1 MSEDLE
7 NLKNDEELNNDE
19 INTSGFDAIN
29 ETFDKIYPN
38 QKEPLHYRPIISYQL
53 GGQDPLDGISVYR
66 GEGYY
71 HFVTYG
77 FSELYEKE
85 SENQEYSGFGFELT
99 FKLKMNEKQIN
110 NTKDDDTQDNEIKT
124 VVGFL
129 QQLARYIF
137 ESGAIFN
144 PYEYIWTKQ
153 KEGIDTEQKSKITG
167 FITIPDEAG
176 EINTP
181 NGKVI
186 FVELVGATDSELN
199 AIYDK
204 KITVKELAQK
214 IGTDITDYSR
224 ESLL

>member
-1 MSEDLE
+1 MSVE
-7 NLKNDEELNNDE
+7 NLNNNDLNNEE
-19 INTSGFDAIN
+19 INTSGFDAIT
-29 ETFDKIYPN
+29 EAFEKIYKE
-38 QKEPLHYRPIISYQL
+38 QKEPLHYRPIISYEL
-53 GGQDPLDGISVYR
+53 GGKDPLDGVSVYR
-66 GEGYY
+66 GDGYY

-85 SENQEYSGFGFELT
+85 SEDKEYSGFGFELT
-99 FKLKMNEKQIN
+99 FKLKMNEKQAN
-110 NTKDDDTQDNEIKT
+110 NTKDEDASDDEIKSA
-124 VVGFL
+124 VGFL
-129 QQLARYIF
+129 QQLAGYVF
-137 ESGAIFN
+137 ESGSIFN

-153 KEGIDTEQKSKITG
+153 KEGIDSKQKSQITG
-167 FITIPDEAG
+167 FITIPDEVG

-224 ESLL
+224 ASLL

>member
-1 MSEDLE
+1 MSLE
-7 NLKNDEELNNDE
+7 NLNNNINNEE
-19 INTSGFDAIN
+19 INTAGFDAIT
-29 ETFDKIYPN
+29 ETFQKIYTD
-38 QKEPLHYRPIISYQL
+38 QKDPLHYEPVISYML
-53 GGQDPLDGISVYR
+53 GGKDPLDRISIYR
-66 GEGYY
+66 EKGYY

-85 SENQEYSGFGFELT
+85 SDNKEYSGFGFELT
-99 FKLKMNEKQIN
+99 FKLKMNEKQIKN
-110 NTKDDDTQDNEIKT
+110 DKNDDATDDEIKT

-129 QQLARYIF
+129 QQLARYVF
-137 ESGAIFN
+137 ENGAVFN

-153 KEGIDTEQKSKITG
+153 REGIDAKQKSKITG

-176 EINTP
+176 KIDTP

-186 FVELVGATDSELN
+186 FVCLVGATDKELN

-204 KITVKELAQK
+204 KITVKELAEK

-224 ESLL
+224 DSLL

>member
-1 MSEDLE
+1 MNKE
-7 NLKNDEELNNDE
+7 NLNNNEE
-19 INTSGFDAIN
+19 INTSGFDAITK
-29 ETFDKIYPN
+29 TFEKIYKE
-38 QKEPLHYRPIISYQL
+38 QKEPLHYRPIISYEL
-53 GGQDPLDGISVYR
+53 GGKDPLDGVSVYR
-66 GEGYY
+66 GNGYY

-85 SENQEYSGFGFELT
+85 SEDKEYSGFGFELT

-110 NTKDDDTQDNEIKT
+110 NTKDEDASDDEVKSA
-124 VVGFL
+124 VGFL
-129 QQLARYIF
+129 QQLAGYVF
-137 ESGAIFN
+137 ESGSIFN
-144 PYEYIWTKQ
+144 PYQYIWTKQ
-153 KEGIDTEQKSKITG
+153 KEGIDSKQKSKITG

-204 KITVKELAQK
+204 QITVKELAQK
-214 IGTDITDYSR
+214 IGTDITDYNR
-224 ESLL
+224 ASLL

>member
-1 MSEDLE
+1 MSNNSKD
-7 NLKNDEELNNDE
+7 LNNEE
-19 INTSGFDAIN
+19 INTSGFDAIT
-29 ETFDKIYPN
+29 ETFEKIYPE
-38 QKEPLHYRPIISYQL
+38 QKEPLHYRPIISYVL
-53 GGQDPLDGISVYR
+53 GGKDPLDGISIYR
-66 GEGYY
+66 GNGYY

-85 SENQEYSGFGFELT
+85 SENKDYSGFGFELT

-110 NTKDDDTQDNEIKT
+110 NTKDDDSADNEIKT

-129 QQLARYIF
+129 QQLAKYVF
-137 ESGAIFN
+137 ESGAVFN

-153 KEGIDTEQKSKITG
+153 KEGIDAEQKSKITG

-181 NGKVI
+181 NGKVV
-186 FVELVGATDSELN
+186 FVEILGATDAELN

>member
-1 MSEDLE
+1 MCDNLEDL
-7 NLKNDEELNNDE
+7 NNNQE
-19 INTSGFDAIN
+19 INTSGFDAIT
-29 ETFDKIYPN
+29 ETFEKIYPE
-38 QKEPLHYRPIISYQL
+38 QKEPLHYKPIICYEL
-53 GGQDPLDGISVYR
+53 GGEDPLDGISVYK
-66 GEGYY
+66 GNGYY

-85 SENQEYSGFGFELT
+85 FDNKEYSGFGFELT

-110 NTKDDDTQDNEIKT
+110 NTKDDDAEENKKKT
-124 VVGFL
+124 AVKFL
-129 QQLARYIF
+129 QQLARYSF

-144 PYEYIWTKQ
+144 PYEYICTKQ
-153 KEGIDTEQKSKITG
+153 KEGIDSEQKSKITG

-186 FVELVGATDSELN
+186 FVELLGATDSELN

-214 IGTDITDYSR
+214 IGSDITDYNR

>member
-1 MSEDLE
+1 MSLEDLNN
-7 NLKNDEELNNDE
+7 NLDNEE
-19 INTSGFDAIN
+19 INTSGFDAIS
-29 ETFDKIYPN
+29 ETFDKIYPD
-38 QKEPLHYRPIISYQL
+38 QKDPLHFATIIRYIF
-53 GGQDPLDGISVYR
+53 GGQDPLDGISIYR
-66 GEGYY
+66 ANRYY

-77 FSELYEKE
+77 FSELYEKK
-85 SENQEYSGFGFELT
+85 SDNKEYSGFGFELT
-99 FKLKMNEKQIN
+99 FKLKMNEKQMKN
-110 NTKDDDTQDNEIKT
+110 DKDDDAGDDEIKT

-129 QQLARYIF
+129 QQLARYVF
-137 ESGAIFN
+137 ENGAIFN

-153 KEGIDTEQKSKITG
+153 KEGIDAKQKSKITG

-176 EINTP
+176 EIDTP

-186 FVELVGATDSELN
+186 FVCLVGVTDSELN

-224 ESLL
+224 NSLL

>member
-1 MSEDLE
+1 MSNEDL
-7 NLKNDEELNNDE
+7 NNNEE
-19 INTSGFDAIN
+19 INTSGFDAIT
-29 ETFDKIYPN
+29 ETFEKIYPE
-38 QKEPLHYRPIISYQL
+38 QKEPLHYRPIICYEL
-53 GGQDPLDGISVYR
+53 GGEYPLDGISVYR
-66 GEGYY
+66 GNGYY

-85 SENQEYSGFGFELT
+85 FDNKEYSGFGFELT

-110 NTKDDDTQDNEIKT
+110 NTKDDDAEDNEIQTAVK
-124 VVGFL
+124 FL
-129 QQLARYIF
+129 QQLAKYSF
-137 ESGAIFN
+137 ESGAVFN

-153 KEGIDTEQKSKITG
+153 KEGIDNEQKSKITG

-186 FVELVGATDSELN
+186 FVELLGATDDELN

-204 KITVKELAQK
+204 KITVKDLAQK
-214 IGTDITDYSR
+214 IGTDITDYNR

>member
-1 MSEDLE
+1 
-7 NLKNDEELNNDE
+7 K
-19 INTSGFDAIN
+19 
-29 ETFDKIYPN
+29 
-38 QKEPLHYRPIISYQL
+38 
-53 GGQDPLDGISVYR
+53 
-66 GEGYY
+66 
-71 HFVTYG
+71 
-77 FSELYEKE
+77 KE
-85 SENQEYSGFGFELT
+85 SENKEYSGFGFELT

-124 VVGFL
+124 AVGFL
-129 QQLARYIF
+129 QQLAKYVF
-137 ESGAIFN
+137 ESGAVFN

-153 KEGIDTEQKSKITG
+153 KEGIDAEQKSKITG

-186 FVELVGATDSELN
+186 FVELLGATDAELN

-204 KITVKELAQK
+204 KITVKDLAQK

>member
-1 MSEDLE
+1 MNKE
-7 NLKNDEELNNDE
+7 NLNNNEE
-19 INTSGFDAIN
+19 ISTSGFDAITK
-29 ETFDKIYPN
+29 TFEKIYKE
-38 QKEPLHYRPIISYQL
+38 QKEPLHYRPIISYEL
-53 GGQDPLDGISVYR
+53 GGKDPLDGVSVYR
-66 GEGYY
+66 GNGYY

-85 SENQEYSGFGFELT
+85 SEDKEYSGFGFELT

-110 NTKDDDTQDNEIKT
+110 NTKDEDASDDEVKSA
-124 VVGFL
+124 VGFL
-129 QQLARYIF
+129 QQLAGYVF
-137 ESGAIFN
+137 ESGSIFN
-144 PYEYIWTKQ
+144 PYQYIWTKQ
-153 KEGIDTEQKSKITG
+153 KEGIDSKQKSKITG

-214 IGTDITDYSR
+214 IGTDITDYNR
-224 ESLL
+224 ASLL